1 MQTFPAR
8 RLRLLFLGH
17 TFPFG
22 SFEAFAIPCTVK
34 VSWKEKKSFC
44 LQFPEN
50 FLSTKKGN
58 KDLLDSENFIFV
70 SFLLHEI

>member
-1 MQTFPAR
+1 MQTFLER
-8 RLRLLFLGH
+8 RLRFFLGH
-17 TFPFG
+17 TFPFS
-22 SFEAFAIPCTVK
+22 SFEACAIPCTVK
-34 VSWKEKKSFC
+34 VSWKEKKSFS

-58 KDLLDSENFIFV
+58 KDLLVSENFIFV

>member
-1 MQTFPAR
+1 MQTFPER
-8 RLRLLFLGH
+8 RLRLLLLGH
-17 TFPFG
+17 TFPFS
-22 SFEAFAIPCTVK
+22 SFEVFAIPCTVK